1 VRRSRAGIWA
11 VTGALVVLGI
21 GAALPIWMAWY
32 FIDWEGVGYWVPLWD
47 IGSPT
52 PPAGRAANA
61 RGEYWRP
68 QEYNS
73 IQGAVLL
80 LLAAGVGYGV
90 YRVLTRRGPAV
101 EARVLGE
108 CPAGSLTNRRAELKS
123 GPDAGGPAA

>member
-1 VRRSRAGIWA
+1 VRRSRAASCALAAILS
-11 VTGALVVLGI
+11 VLLTGT
-21 GAALPIWMAWY
+21 ALPIWMAWY

-52 PPAGRAANA
+52 PPAGRAASA

-80 LLAAGVGYGV
+80 LLAAGIGYAV
-90 YRVLTRRGPAV
+90 YRVLTRREPAV

-108 CPAGSLTNRRAELKS
+108 CPAGSLTMGELS
-123 GPDAGGPAA
+123 